1 MKNRPAHNN
10 RMVFATHI
18 GNVTMLF
25 RWDAILKTFHIH
37 SSPAIN
43 KGVVMDEH
51 EIQRMREASAAA
63 DKYFHDTYWKPV
75 DDAHYRE
82 YQRRAGERKS
92 R

>member
-1 MKNRPAHNN
+1 VSTR
-10 RMVFATHI
+10 I
-18 GNVTMLF
+18 GYARE

-37 SSPAIN
+37 SSPA
-43 KGVVMDEH
+43 KEDTMDQF
-51 EIQRMREASAAA
+51 EIQRRREASAAA
-63 DKYFHDTYWKPV
+63 DKYFHDKYWKPV